1 MHGSAS
7 WYGLVYTCTGNLFE
21 YVVFHLLTPGICSH
35 RVQKD
40 TPSTP
45 QKISTKVSTIT

>member
-7 WYGLVYTCTGNLFE
+7 WYGLVYTCTGNLFK
-21 YVVFHLLTPGICSH
+21 YAVYHLLTLGICSH

>member
-1 MHGSAS
+1 MHECAS
-7 WYGLVYTCTGNLFE
+7 WYVLIYTCTGNLFK
-21 YVVFHLLTPGICSH
+21 YVVNHLLTQGFCSH

-40 TPSTP
+40 DPSTL

>member
-7 WYGLVYTCTGNLFE
+7 WYGLVYTCTGNLFK
-21 YVVFHLLTPGICSH
+21 YVAHHLSTQGFYSH
-35 RVQKD
+35 CVQKD
-40 TPSTP
+40 DPSTL